1 VAYTNNLVKRFA
13 SLSKRLSIMIF
24 CISFVIFSTQIPLDA
39 AETLVTSLTKSSSW
53 GEGPYV
59 TQYSISLTNSNSF
72 EIKNWR
78 VEVSVPSGT
87 TIQDSWNASFQID
100 ASGSLVITPA
110 SYNGVIQSKSSVS
123 DVGFQL
129 VTSSPTGNSV
139 KVKSATADRSVPTP
153 TPTPTPVPKPTA
165 IPTSA
170 PTIVPTA
177 QPTAIPTSA
186 PTIVP
191 TAQPTAIPTSAP
203 TPIPTVAPT
212 IAPTAQ
218 PTKIPTIVPTPQSES
233 VSVAPISTT
242 TPDSPSSSSDDEDNA
257 DITNPSPSQT
267 TRPEES
273 LPEAAGQISD
283 SDSEASDPMVS
294 TANQD
299 FDDSEAVP
307 SESHSSDSGDPTD
320 DDDGLVTGIID
331 NNSGTGTGNK
341 VALPATISN
350 ASPQND
356 NSAWFFF
363 FLIVAVLAI
372 SIYNFINRRRE
383 KQEKESL
390 SKIAVVFAGEQLERF
405 AQFASERFKNAK
417 TRAVVIAK
425 GWLSKIRP
433 STSNGIE
440 VPKDSDPAT
449 PSSSGIVS
457 TPENLYSQAQRLRP
471 PKKIDMSTDN

>member
-1 VAYTNNLVKRFA
+1 MGDY
-13 SLSKRLSIMIF
+13 
-24 CISFVIFSTQIPLDA
+24 A
-39 AETLVTSLTKSSSW
+39 A
-53 GEGPYV
+53 P
-59 TQYSISLTNSNSF
+59 N
-72 EIKNWR
+72 
-78 VEVSVPSGT
+78 
-87 TIQDSWNASFQID
+87 
-100 ASGSLVITPA
+100 
-110 SYNGVIQSKSSVS
+110 
-123 DVGFQL
+123 
-129 VTSSPTGNSV
+129 
-139 KVKSATADRSVPTP
+139 
-153 TPTPTPVPKPTA
+153 
-165 IPTSA
+165 
-170 PTIVPTA
+170 
-177 QPTAIPTSA
+177 
-186 PTIVP
+186 
-191 TAQPTAIPTSAP
+191 
-203 TPIPTVAPT
+203 
-212 IAPTAQ
+212 
-218 PTKIPTIVPTPQSES
+218 PTPQSES

-242 TPDSPSSSSDDEDNA
+242 TPDSPSSPSDDEDSA
-257 DITNPSPSQT
+257 DISNPSPSQT

-320 DDDGLVTGIID
+320 DDDVLVTGIID

>member
-1 VAYTNNLVKRFA
+1 MAYSNNLVKRFA
-13 SLSKRLSIMIF
+13 VLGKRLSIMIF

-129 VTSSPTGNSV
+129 VTSSPTGSSV

-186 PTIVP
+186 PT
-191 TAQPTAIPTSAP
+191 
-203 TPIPTVAPT
+203 PIPTVAPT

-218 PTKIPTIVPTPQSES
+218 PTKIPTIVPTPVGDYAAPNPTPQSES

>member
-1 VAYTNNLVKRFA
+1 MAYSNNLVKRFA
-13 SLSKRLSIMIF
+13 VLGKRLSIMIF
-24 CISFVIFSTQIPLDA
+24 CISFVIFSTQIPLGA
-39 AETLVTSLTKSSSW
+39 TETVVTSLTKSSSW

-129 VTSSPTGNSV
+129 VTSSPTGSSV

-186 PTIVP
+186 PT
-191 TAQPTAIPTSAP
+191 
-203 TPIPTVAPT
+203 PIPTVAPT

-218 PTKIPTIVPTPQSES
+218 PTKIPTIVPTPVGDYAAPNPTPQSES

>member
-1 VAYTNNLVKRFA
+1 
-13 SLSKRLSIMIF
+13 MIF

-78 VEVSVPSGT
+78 VEVSVPSGA

-110 SYNGVIQSKSSVS
+110 SYNGLIQSKSTVS

-129 VTSSPTGNSV
+129 VTSSPTGSSV

-153 TPTPTPVPKPTA
+153 TP
-165 IPTSA
+165 
-170 PTIVPTA
+170 
-177 QPTAIPTSA
+177 
-186 PTIVP
+186 
-191 TAQPTAIPTSAP
+191 
-203 TPIPTVAPT
+203 
-212 IAPTAQ
+212 
-218 PTKIPTIVPTPQSES
+218 QSES
-233 VSVAPISTT
+233 VSVAPISPT
-242 TPDSPSSSSDDEDNA
+242 TPDSPSSPSDDEDSAN
-257 DITNPSPSQT
+257 ISNPSPSQT
-267 TRPEES
+267 AQSEES

-283 SDSEASDPMVS
+283 PDSEASDPMVS
-294 TANQD
+294 TDNQD
-299 FDDSEAVP
+299 FDDSEAAM
-307 SESHSSDSGDPTD
+307 SESPFSDSGDPTD

>member
-1 VAYTNNLVKRFA
+1 MAYTNNLEKRFA
-13 SLSKRLSIMIF
+13 SLSKRLSIMIL
-24 CISFVIFSTQIPLDA
+24 CISFVIFSTQVPLGA
-39 AETLVTSLTKSSSW
+39 TETLGTSLTKSSSW

-59 TQYSISLTNSNSF
+59 TQYSMSLTNSNSF

-139 KVKSATADRSVPTP
+139 KVKSATADRSVPAP
-153 TPTPTPVPKPTA
+153 TPTPTPVPK
-165 IPTSA
+165 
-170 PTIVPTA
+170 
-177 QPTAIPTSA
+177 PTAIPTSA

-212 IAPTAQ
+212 IAPTDH
-218 PTKIPTIVPTPQSES
+218 PTKIPTIVPTPSGDYTAPNPTPQSES

-257 DITNPSPSQT
+257 EITNPSPSQT
-267 TRPEES
+267 ARPEES
-273 LPEAAGQISD
+273 LPEATGQISD
-283 SDSEASDPMVS
+283 SDNEASDPMVS

-350 ASPQND
+350 ASPPND

-390 SKIAVVFAGEQLERF
+390 SKIAVVFAREQLERF
-405 AQFASERFKNAK
+405 AQFASERFKYAK

-433 STSNGIE
+433 STSNGME

-449 PSSSGIVS
+449 PSSADIVS

-471 PKKIDMSTDN
+471 PKKIDMSTDK

>member
-1 VAYTNNLVKRFA
+1 MAYTNNLVKRFA

-24 CISFVIFSTQIPLDA
+24 CISFVIYSAQIPLDA

-78 VEVSVPSGT
+78 VEVSVPSGA

-100 ASGSLVITPA
+100 ASGSLVITPE

-129 VTSSPTGNSV
+129 VTSSPTGSSV

-186 PTIVP
+186 PT
-191 TAQPTAIPTSAP
+191 
-203 TPIPTVAPT
+203 PIPTVAPT

-218 PTKIPTIVPTPQSES
+218 PTKIPTIVPTPVGDYAAPNPTPQSES
-233 VSVAPISTT
+233 VSVAPISPT
-242 TPDSPSSSSDDEDNA
+242 TPDSPSSPSDDEDSA
-257 DITNPSPSQT
+257 DISNPSPSQT
-267 TRPEES
+267 AQSEES

-341 VALPATISN
+341 VPVPATISN

>member
-1 VAYTNNLVKRFA
+1 MAYTNNLVKRFA
-13 SLSKRLSIMIF
+13 VLGKRLSIMIF
-24 CISFVIFSTQIPLDA
+24 CISFVIYSAQIPLDA

-129 VTSSPTGNSV
+129 VTSSPTGSSV

-186 PTIVP
+186 PT
-191 TAQPTAIPTSAP
+191 
-203 TPIPTVAPT
+203 PIPTVAPT

-218 PTKIPTIVPTPQSES
+218 PTKIPTIVPTPVGDYAAPNPTPQSES

-242 TPDSPSSSSDDEDNA
+242 TPDSPSSPSDDEDSA
-257 DITNPSPSQT
+257 DISNPSPSQT

>member
-1 VAYTNNLVKRFA
+1 MAYTNNLVKRFA

-24 CISFVIFSTQIPLDA
+24 CISFVIYSAQIPLDA

-78 VEVSVPSGT
+78 VEVSVPSGA

-129 VTSSPTGNSV
+129 VTSSPTGSSV

-186 PTIVP
+186 PT
-191 TAQPTAIPTSAP
+191 
-203 TPIPTVAPT
+203 PIPTVAPT

-218 PTKIPTIVPTPQSES
+218 PTKIPTIVPTPVGDYAAPNPTPQSES
-233 VSVAPISTT
+233 VSVAPISPT
-242 TPDSPSSSSDDEDNA
+242 TPDSPSSPSDDEDSA
-257 DITNPSPSQT
+257 DISNPSPSQT
-267 TRPEES
+267 AQSEES

-341 VALPATISN
+341 VPVPATISN

>member
-1 VAYTNNLVKRFA
+1 MAYTNNLVKRFA

-24 CISFVIFSTQIPLDA
+24 CISFVIYSAQIPLDA

-129 VTSSPTGNSV
+129 VTSSPTGSSV

-186 PTIVP
+186 PT
-191 TAQPTAIPTSAP
+191 
-203 TPIPTVAPT
+203 PIPTVAPT

-218 PTKIPTIVPTPQSES
+218 PTKIPTIVPTPVGDYAAPNPTPQSES

-242 TPDSPSSSSDDEDNA
+242 TPDSPSSPSDDEDSAN
-257 DITNPSPSQT
+257 ISNPSPSQT
-267 TRPEES
+267 AQSEES

-350 ASPQND
+350 ASPKND

>member
-1 VAYTNNLVKRFA
+1 MAYTNNLVKRFA

-24 CISFVIFSTQIPLDA
+24 CISFVIYSAQIPLDA

-87 TIQDSWNASFQID
+87 TIQYSWNAAFQID

-129 VTSSPTGNSV
+129 VTSSPTGSSV

-186 PTIVP
+186 PT
-191 TAQPTAIPTSAP
+191 
-203 TPIPTVAPT
+203 PIPTVAPT

-218 PTKIPTIVPTPQSES
+218 PTKIPTIVPTPVGDYAAPNPTPQSES

-242 TPDSPSSSSDDEDNA
+242 TPDSPSSPSDDEDSA
-257 DITNPSPSQT
+257 DISNPSPSQT

>member
-1 VAYTNNLVKRFA
+1 MAYTNNLVKRFA

-78 VEVSVPSGT
+78 VEVSVPSGA

-110 SYNGVIQSKSSVS
+110 SYNGLIQSKSTVS

-129 VTSSPTGNSV
+129 VTSSPTGSSV

-186 PTIVP
+186 PT
-191 TAQPTAIPTSAP
+191 
-203 TPIPTVAPT
+203 PIPTVAPT

-218 PTKIPTIVPTPQSES
+218 PTKIPTIVPTPVGDYAAPNPTPQSES
-233 VSVAPISTT
+233 VSVAPISPT
-242 TPDSPSSSSDDEDNA
+242 TPDSPSSPSDDEDSA
-257 DITNPSPSQT
+257 DISNPSPSQT

>member
-1 VAYTNNLVKRFA
+1 MAYTNNLVKRFA

-87 TIQDSWNASFQID
+87 TIKDSWNASFQID

-129 VTSSPTGNSV
+129 VTSSPTGSSV

-186 PTIVP
+186 PT
-191 TAQPTAIPTSAP
+191 
-203 TPIPTVAPT
+203 PI
-212 IAPTAQ
+212 
-218 PTKIPTIVPTPQSES
+218 
-233 VSVAPISTT
+233 
-242 TPDSPSSSSDDEDNA
+242 
-257 DITNPSPSQT
+257 
-267 TRPEES
+267 
-273 LPEAAGQISD
+273 
-283 SDSEASDPMVS
+283 
-294 TANQD
+294 
-299 FDDSEAVP
+299 
-307 SESHSSDSGDPTD
+307 
-320 DDDGLVTGIID
+320 
-331 NNSGTGTGNK
+331 
-341 VALPATISN
+341 
-350 ASPQND
+350 
-356 NSAWFFF
+356 
-363 FLIVAVLAI
+363 
-372 SIYNFINRRRE
+372 
-383 KQEKESL
+383 
-390 SKIAVVFAGEQLERF
+390 
-405 AQFASERFKNAK
+405 
-417 TRAVVIAK
+417 
-425 GWLSKIRP
+425 
-433 STSNGIE
+433 
-440 VPKDSDPAT
+440 
-449 PSSSGIVS
+449 
-457 TPENLYSQAQRLRP
+457 QR
-471 PKKIDMSTDN
+471 